1 MPKARKH
8 QIALE
13 ATPYYHCVT
22 RCVRRAFLCGTD
34 SITGQCFEHRR
45 QWLEDRILTLAQ
57 IFAIDVAAYA
67 VMSNHYHV
75 VLHINKIKSLA
86 WTDREV
92 CERWHQLFKGTVL
105 TQKFLRG
112 EPMANV
118 ELEAVKYKLAEW
130 RLNLCSISWFMRLVN
145 EPIARQAN
153 TEDHCTGKFWEA
165 RFKSQALCDEKAL
178 AACMA
183 YVDLNPIRARMA
195 ATPETSDHTSVKKRI
210 EVFKE
215 TQQQPKSLMSFI
227 GNPRE
232 PMPDGLPFPL
242 KDYLELA
249 DWTDRIIREDKRGS
263 IPSSAPPILD
273 RLAIEPKHWLFMS
286 TQFES
291 KFKGLVGCAFKVKQA
306 AEKLGYSRPPGI
318 GICKTIFS

>member
-34 SITGQCFEHRR
+34 SSTGQCFEHRR

-57 IFAIDVAAYA
+57 VFAIDVAAYA

-75 VLHINKIKSLA
+75 VLHMNKIKILA
-86 WTDREV
+86 WTDQEV
-92 CERWHQLFKGTVL
+92 CQRCHKLFKGTML

-112 EPMANV
+112 EPLANV
-118 ELEAVKYKLAEW
+118 ELDAVRYKLAEW
-130 RLNLCSISWFMRLVN
+130 RENLCSISWFMRLVN

-183 YVDLNPIRARMA
+183 YVDLNPIRAKMA
-195 ATPETSDHTSVKKRI
+195 NTPETSDHTSVKKRI
-210 EVFKE
+210 EIFKVI
-215 TQQQPKSLMSFI
+215 QQQPKSLMPFV
-227 GNPRE
+227 GNPGE

-242 KDYLELA
+242 NDYLELV
-249 DWTDRIIREDKRGS
+249 DWTSYPRRQTRFNFSGHTAD
-263 IPSSAPPILD
+263 
-273 RLAIEPKHWLFMS
+273 
-286 TQFES
+286 
-291 KFKGLVGCAFKVKQA
+291 
-306 AEKLGYSRPPGI
+306 I
-318 GICKTIFS
+318 GMLSN